1 MRYDEGGNRLRL
13 ARLSDRGVKVWGAEQ
28 VWIAEDVRLERI
40 EPGAEIYQAAL
51 SGSELFIG
59 AGTRVGISGPARISD
74 CQIGRGCEIG
84 AGTFD
89 GATLLDGACIRGF
102 AEVRPG
108 TLLEEQTE
116 AAHSVAFKNTILTAT
131 CVAGSLINYCD
142 LFMTG
147 GTSRSNHSEI
157 GSGAIHFNFDP
168 RGDKWGTLI
177 GDPRGLLLRRAPI
190 FVGGQVGIV
199 GPVEI
204 DFGAVVAAGSIVRKN
219 VPADCIYAD
228 SGPSAI
234 QAGFDRQRYGRISR
248 KLLTTAKLAGTY
260 LALWNWYQQ
269 IRIPQASEHEIP
281 LYEGA
286 IRQIEHNLRE
296 RASRIGK
303 LIKKLPASIDQ
314 LQSEGTGELVAEH
327 RRIVAIEASLVQAL
341 NPSTRWAESERPPA
355 LDQAYSSAREGHG
368 HVEAVTALPTDVAQE
383 AEAWL
388 LSICRA
394 TEDKVQALIAREH

>member
-51 SGSELFIG
+51 SGSDLFIG
-59 AGTRVGISGPARISD
+59 TGTRVGISGPARISD

-89 GATLLDGACIRGF
+89 GATFLDGACIRGF

-131 CVAGSLINYCD
+131 CVAGSLINFCD

-147 GTSRSNHSEI
+147 GTSRSDHSEI

-168 RGDKWGTLI
+168 RGDKWGTLV
-177 GDPRGLLLRRAPI
+177 GDPSGLLLRRAPI
-190 FVGGQVGIV
+190 FIGGQVGIV

-204 DFGAVVAAGSIVRKN
+204 DFGAVVAAGSMVRKN

-228 SGPSAI
+228 SGPDGI
-234 QAGFDRQRYGRISR
+234 QTGFDRQRYGRISR
-248 KLLTTAKLAGTY
+248 KLMTTAKLAGTY
-260 LALWNWYQQ
+260 LALWNWYRQ
-269 IRIPQASEHEIP
+269 IRLPHAHEHEVA

-286 IRQIEHNLRE
+286 IRQIELNLRE
-296 RASRIGK
+296 RARRIGK
-303 LIKKLPASIDQ
+303 LIRKLPTSIDRMQ
-314 LQSEGTGELVAEH
+314 EAGTGELITEH
-327 RRIVAIEASLVQAL
+327 RHLVAIESSLLEAL
-341 NPSTRWAESERPPA
+341 NPSTRWAESELPSPLSR
-355 LDQAYSSAREGHG
+355 AYASAREDRG
-368 HVEAVTALPTDVAQE
+368 HVEAVTALPKDIAQE

-394 TEDKVQALIAREH
+394 TEDKIQALIARER